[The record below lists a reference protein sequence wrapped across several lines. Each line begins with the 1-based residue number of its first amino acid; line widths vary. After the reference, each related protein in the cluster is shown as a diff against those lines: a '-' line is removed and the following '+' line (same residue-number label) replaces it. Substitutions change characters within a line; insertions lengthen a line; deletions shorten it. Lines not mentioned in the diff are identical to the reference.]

1 MSVAENFEKFCND
14 LIQNDAS
21 ARYKLIT
28 KRLNS
33 DFRGLD
39 SDTSYSLYIGSHG
52 RRTATSKTSD
62 VDILYQLPSAL
73 YSQYDSHIGNGQ
85 STLLQAVRDSIRKT
99 YPSTS
104 VGADG
109 QVLVVNFTD
118 GITFEIL
125 PAFLNAGGSYTYPD
139 TNEGGSW
146 KTTNPKPEIDAIKAR
161 DSLYNGNLRR
171 LCRMMRIWK
180 KEHNVP
186 MKSILIDILAY
197 QFIAQWSHRDK
208 SYLYYDY
215 MMRDLFLFLSNQ
227 DSNKSYWQTPGSSRY
242 VYRTGA
248 FEYRAKQAY
257 NLALEAIDYN
267 ERQMPYS
274 ERGKWREIFGTTY
287 P

>member
-1 MSVAENFEKFCND
+1 MSVADNFEKFCDD

-39 SDTSYSLYIGSHG
+39 SDTAYSLYIGSHG
-52 RRTATSKTSD
+52 RRTATSQTSD
-62 VDILYQLPSAL
+62 VDMLYQLPAAL
-73 YSQYDSHIGNGQ
+73 YSQYDNHIGNGQ
-85 STLLQAVRDSIRKT
+85 SALLQAVRDSIRKT
-99 YPSTS
+99 YSSTA

-109 QVLVVNFTD
+109 QVLVINFTD

-125 PAFLNAGGSYTYPD
+125 PAFLNNSDSYTYPD
-139 TNEGGSW
+139 TNGGGSW
-146 KTTNPKPEIDAIKAR
+146 KTTNPKPEIAAIKTR
-161 DSLYNGNLRR
+161 DSVYNGNLRR

-180 KEHNVP
+180 EEHNVP
-186 MKSILIDILAY
+186 IKSILIDTLAY
-197 QFIAQWSHRDK
+197 QFMGQWAYRDK

-215 MMRDLFLFLSNQ
+215 MVRDFFLFLSNQ
-227 DSNKSYWQTPGSSRY
+227 DPKKQYWQTPGSSRY

-248 FEYRAKQAY
+248 FEYRAKQGY

-267 ERQMPYS
+267 QREMPYS